1 MPVCD
6 CCGKRQAS
14 FHVSIARRKTVTRQH
29 LCAACADEIGV
40 LIGPSRLPPS
50 VPYIFEPLL
59 NGEDEEAER
68 VCPECGTALSA
79 VAASGRV
86 GCPTCYETFEVDLSS
101 ILRKTRERAYRG
113 RLPRRLARYRRLL
126 MEGSSLRM
134 ELETALQVEDY
145 EEAARLRDALN
156 SIDLEE

>member
-6 CCGKRQAS
+6 CCGKRQAA
-14 FHVSIARRKTVTRQH
+14 FHISIERRKTVTRQR
-29 LCAACADEIGV
+29 LCRPCAEEMGV
-40 LIGPSRLPPS
+40 YAGPSRLPPS
-50 VPYIFEPLL
+50 VPYLCEPLL
-59 NGEDEEAER
+59 VGEDEETER
-68 VCPECGTALSA
+68 VCPECGATLSA
-79 VAASGRV
+79 VAASGKV
-86 GCPTCYETFEVDLSS
+86 GCPTCYETFEVDLTA

-113 RLPRRLARYRRLL
+113 RLPRRLARYRKLL

-134 ELETALQVEDY
+134 ELETALQVENY

>member
-6 CCGKRQAS
+6 CCGERHAE
-14 FHVSIARRKTVTRQH
+14 FHVSIARRKTVTRQY
-29 LCAACADEIGV
+29 LCTACAEELGILV
-40 LIGPSRLPPS
+40 GPSSLPPS
-50 VPYIFEPLL
+50 VPHIFGPLL
-59 NGEDEEAER
+59 SGEDEETER
-68 VCPECGTALSA
+68 VCPECGTSLST
-79 VAASGRV
+79 VTASGRV
-86 GCPTCYETFEVDLSS
+86 GCPTCYETFEIDLAS

-134 ELETALQVEDY
+134 ELETALQVEDF